1 MNRNAEEA
9 LEQLRIKR
17 EEMVREA
24 QEMEDRAALLQK
36 LSACFLQGFKWRLA
50 YTVDE
55 TEERVGGIRLVC
67 ERSGAW
73 CEHMRGNPKEK
84 AGIIMVTFND
94 VDYTLQQFFDA
105 HISKEEEQ

>member
-1 MNRNAEEA
+1 MNPEDA
-9 LEQLRIKR
+9 LEQLRQQQA
-17 EEMVREA
+17 EMVRQA

-36 LSACFLQGFKWRLA
+36 LSACFLQGFKWRFQ
-50 YTVDE
+50 YSIDE
-55 TEERVGGIRLVC
+55 TEERVFGVRLVC

-73 CEHMRGNPKEK
+73 CEHMAAHDG
-84 AGIIMVTFND
+84 GVIMVTFNG

>member
-1 MNRNAEEA
+1 MNAEDA
-9 LEQLRIKR
+9 LEQLRQQQAK
-17 EEMVREA
+17 MVRQA
-24 QEMEDRAALLQK
+24 QEMEERAVLLQK

-73 CEHMRGNPKEK
+73 CEHMRGNPNEK
-84 AGIIMVTFND
+84 AGLIMVSFND
-94 VDYTLQQFFDA
+94 VDYTLQEFFDA
-105 HISKEEEQ
+105 HASKEEEE